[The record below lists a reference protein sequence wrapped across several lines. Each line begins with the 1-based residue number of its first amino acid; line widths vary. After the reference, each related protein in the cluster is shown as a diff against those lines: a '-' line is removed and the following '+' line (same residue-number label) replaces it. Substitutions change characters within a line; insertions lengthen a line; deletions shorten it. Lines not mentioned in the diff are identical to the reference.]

1 MPGCTAK
8 ENNFQNYYIF
18 EDTYLIMLNSYNYK
32 NHLMTLKGV
41 ICILIYFPV
50 ILVEFVGS
58 WRDRGKGSCY

>member
-1 MPGCTAK
+1 
-8 ENNFQNYYIF
+8 
-18 EDTYLIMLNSYNYK
+18 MLNSYNYK

-58 WRDRGKGSCY
+58 WRDRGKEVVIK